1 MTISEALHRA
11 DEVKPNTYTDLD
23 KIRWLSTLDGLIKTK
38 IIDTHEGAESVTFKE
53 YDETTSLATELLVP
67 APYDHIYIHWLEAM
81 IDYANDEYDRYANT
95 MEMYNS
101 AWNTFENYYN
111 RTHMPKGKK
120 FKFF

>member
-53 YDETTSLATELLVP
+53 YDETTSLTTELLVP